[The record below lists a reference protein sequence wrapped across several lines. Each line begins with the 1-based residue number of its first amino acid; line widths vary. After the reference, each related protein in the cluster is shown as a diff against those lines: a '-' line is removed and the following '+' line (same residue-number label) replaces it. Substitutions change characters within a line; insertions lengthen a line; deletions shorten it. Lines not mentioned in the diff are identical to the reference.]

1 MRQMEY
7 SPESDFNVSYD
18 GKSMV
23 ITACGDK
30 ESQEIRIP
38 PLIDGQ
44 PVTESETGR
53 LRSVTKCGES
63 FFPIR

>member
-30 ESQEIRIP
+30 ESREIRIP

-44 PVTESETGR
+44 PVTGR
-53 LRSVTKCGES
+53 LHSVTNCGES

>member
-30 ESQEIRIP
+30 ESREIRIP

-44 PVTESETGR
+44 PVTGIGNGAFTFCHE
-53 LRSVTKCGES
+53 LRRVVLPDT
-63 FFPIR
+63 